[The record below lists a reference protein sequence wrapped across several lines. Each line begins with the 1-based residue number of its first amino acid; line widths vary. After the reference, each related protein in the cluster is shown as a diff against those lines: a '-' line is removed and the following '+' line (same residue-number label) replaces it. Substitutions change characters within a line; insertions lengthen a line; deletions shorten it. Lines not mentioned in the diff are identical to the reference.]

1 DHLHDLLDFHFLLSE
16 GLFLLIELH
25 PEGFSVGVQR
35 VKLGQLLNDLLLGL
49 PAKLLLALYLLL
61 EDRVLLVRL
70 GLIQKHIELFN
81 LRVRL
86 LDVNLSAVTLHPPPF
101 DLLEKRFEA
110 FFRFHHFPAVI
121 FDFRGSKP
129 ERLPQEEDLGIHF
142 LDPQKLLNG
151 RMQHLPSSNGLK
163 ESLQHAAADRMLK
176 LPNSLC
182 FDLPDPLAS
191 HPEDLS

>member
-1 DHLHDLLDFHFLLSE
+1 
-16 GLFLLIELH
+16 
-25 PEGFSVGVQR
+25 
-35 VKLGQLLNDLLLGL
+35 
-49 PAKLLLALYLLL
+49 
-61 EDRVLLVRL
+61 
-70 GLIQKHIELFN
+70 
-81 LRVRL
+81 
-86 LDVNLSAVTLHPPPF
+86 
-101 DLLEKRFEA
+101 
-110 FFRFHHFPAVI
+110 
-121 FDFRGSKP
+121 FRGSKP

-191 HPEDLS
+191 HPEDLSNLFQRVGVAIYQSIPELDDLSLAVGQGVQHLLQLFLEHLMGSRVDRGFGGAVLDEIAKEAIIRIANGPVEGNRMLRDLDDLPRLFLGNPELVGDLFDRWLPPVLLDQ